1 MRSPGVLA
9 GSLLFAALAGLSS
22 AQAPTPAP
30 DHSLAAARQ
39 LYRQGN
45 FPAAANAFR
54 TIMVSAPS
62 PEAYAGLAQ
71 TLLKQDNVPAAE
83 EASRAALQAF
93 PASALAVAT
102 RGDVLFRRGLIAE
115 AQGQYAAALRLDDQC
130 ARAWLGQGKV
140 EAVLAHRHQA
150 LKAVTRAHD
159 LEPEDGDALY
169 EWAIRQPYPGNV
181 AGLEKH
187 LSEFRSD
194 PETEGHERDYLELLK
209 ALAGRDVWILK
220 SDVSRSELKLDAL
233 TTGPNFMLRGYGVR
247 VKFNGRAAATLLL
260 DTGSSGVIITRKFAE
275 KIGARK
281 LSDKNLEGVG
291 KSGAAHGYEAWVDQ
305 INIGDLE
312 FHDCFVHVIPGAVAD
327 TDGVIGTDVF
337 EKFLVTLDFPA
348 RKLRLDPLPEAPAA
362 AEDGASLSRDPRSPI
377 QVYAFGHLLLLPTE
391 VDTKQ
396 SGLFVLDSGGNI
408 STVSPELAKRIS
420 QMRALNTPVH
430 GTSGVV
436 NSAQIADDVGLRF
449 GNVLRKER
457 IITVDMRSVSK
468 DLGTEISGQLGFSTL
483 ERMRITI
490 NYRDGLVEFGLK

>member
-1 MRSPGVLA
+1 MRSSGVLA
-9 GSLLFAALAGLSS
+9 YFLFLVTAAVLSP
-22 AQAPTPAP
+22 AQAPTPTP
-30 DHSLAAARQ
+30 DQSLVTARH
-39 LYRQGN
+39 LYRQGD
-45 FPAAANAFR
+45 FPEAASAFR
-54 TIMVSAPS
+54 RIIASAPS

-71 TLLKQDNVPAAE
+71 TLLKQDDLAASE
-83 EASRAALQAF
+83 ETSRAALRTF

-115 AQGQYAAALRLDDQC
+115 AQGQYAAALQLDGKC

-140 EAVLAHRHQA
+140 DDALARRHQA
-150 LKAVTRAHD
+150 LEAITRAHD
-159 LEPEDGDALY
+159 LDPEDGDALY

-181 AGLEKH
+181 AALEKH

-194 PETEGHERDYLELLK
+194 PEAEGHERDHLELLK
-209 ALAGRDVWILK
+209 ALAGRNVWILK
-220 SDVSRSELKLDAL
+220 SDVSHSELKLDAL
-233 TTGPNFMLRGYGVR
+233 TTGPNFALRGYGVR

-281 LSDKNLEGVG
+281 LSDKNLEGIG
-291 KSGAAHGYEAWVDQ
+291 KNGAAHGYEAWVDQ
-305 INIGDLE
+305 VTVGDLE
-312 FHDCFVHVIPGAVAD
+312 FNDCFVHVIPGSIAD

-337 EKFLVTLDFPA
+337 EKFLVTLDFPV
-348 RKLRLDPLPEAPAA
+348 RKVRLDPLPKPNVT
-362 AEDGASLSRDPRSPI
+362 EDGASPSRDSRSPA
-377 QVYAFGHLLLLPTE
+377 QVYAFGHLLLLITE
-391 VDTKQ
+391 VDAKQ
-396 SGLFVLDSGGNI
+396 SGLFVLDTGGNI
-408 STVSPELAKRIS
+408 STVSPELAKRIR
-420 QMRALNTPVH
+420 QMRALNAPVL
-430 GTSGVV
+430 GTSGVI

-490 NYRDGLVEFGLK
+490 NYRDGLIDFGSK

>member
-1 MRSPGVLA
+1 MRSSGVLA
-9 GSLLFAALAGLSS
+9 YFLLLVTSAVLSL
-22 AQAPTPAP
+22 AQAPAATP
-30 DHSLAAARQ
+30 DQSLLAARQ
-39 LYRQGN
+39 LYRRGD
-45 FPAAANAFR
+45 FPAAAIAFR
-54 TIMVSAPS
+54 RILVSAPS

-71 TLLKQDNVPAAE
+71 TLLKQDDVAAAD

-115 AQGQYAAALRLDDQC
+115 AQGQYAAALRLDGQC

-140 EAVLAHRHQA
+140 DAALARRHQA
-150 LKAVTRAHD
+150 LEAVTRAHD
-159 LEPEDGDALY
+159 LDPEDGDALY

-209 ALAGRDVWILK
+209 ALAGRSVWLLK

-233 TTGPNFMLRGYGVR
+233 TTGPSFALRGYGVR

-281 LSDKNLEGVG
+281 LSDKNLEGIG
-291 KSGAAHGYEAWVDQ
+291 KNGAAHGYEAWVDQ
-305 INIGDLE
+305 ITIGDLE
-312 FHDCFVHVIPGAVAD
+312 FHDCFVHVIPGSIAD
-327 TDGVIGTDVF
+327 TDGFIGTDVF
-337 EKFLVTLDFPA
+337 EKFLITLDFPA
-348 RKLRLDPLPEAPAA
+348 RKVRLDPLPEANVT
-362 AEDGASLSRDPRSPI
+362 EGGASPSRDPRSLV

-408 STVSPELAKRIS
+408 STISPELAKRIS
-420 QMRALNTPVH
+420 QMRTLNAPVR

-436 NSAQIADDVGLRF
+436 NSAQVADDVGLRF

-490 NYRDGLVEFGLK
+490 NYRDGLIDFEFK

>member
-54 TIMVSAPS
+54 RITVNASSA
-62 PEAYAGLAQ
+62 EAYAGLAQ
-71 TLLKQDNVPAAE
+71 TLLKQDDVAPAE
-83 EASRAALQAF
+83 EASRAALRTF

-102 RGDVLFRRGLIAE
+102 RGAVLFRRGLIAE
-115 AQGQYAAALRLDDQC
+115 AQRQYSAALRLDDQW

-159 LEPEDGDALY
+159 LDPEDGDALY

-187 LSEFRSD
+187 LSEVRSD
-194 PETEGHERDYLELLK
+194 AETEGHERDYLALLK
-209 ALAGRDVWILK
+209 ALAGRNVWILK
-220 SDVSRSELKLDAL
+220 SDVSHSELKLDAL
-233 TTGPNFMLRGYGVR
+233 TTGPNFALRGYGVR

-281 LSDKNLEGVG
+281 LSDKKLEGIG
-291 KSGAAHGYEAWVDQ
+291 KNGAAHGYEAWVDQ
-305 INIGDLE
+305 VTIGDLE
-312 FHDCFVHVIPGAVAD
+312 FNDCFVHVIPGSIAD

-348 RKLRLDPLPEAPAA
+348 RKVRLDSLPKPNGT
-362 AEDGASLSRDPRSPI
+362 EDGVSPSRDPRSPA

-391 VDTKQ
+391 VDAKQ

-408 STVSPELAKRIS
+408 STVSPELAKRIR
-420 QMRALNTPVH
+420 QMRALNAPVL
-430 GTSGVV
+430 GTSGVI

-468 DLGTEISGQLGFSTL
+468 DLGTEISGQLGFGTL

-490 NYRDGLVEFGLK
+490 NYRDGLVDFGLK